1 MSLSITSAFR
11 LRNKLKERI
20 KRLSEISGRADVT
33 KPEGTDE
40 NTAIFEGKTFKETIE
55 EVSVLMSSLRDF
67 NVAIDKSNSIN
78 KESLINLESI
88 KAEIAFYEGITQKV
102 RSAPIYSYEYNA
114 EGGRDKIKLE
124 ALLSQKDIVKHLNS
138 LKKKKD
144 DIEEKLNYS
153 NMETQVNFDQN
164 IITSLL

>member
-20 KRLSEISGRADVT
+20 KRLSEITGRADVT

-40 NTAIFEGKTFKETIE
+40 NTAIFEGKTFKETIS
-55 EVSVLMSSLRDF
+55 EVSVLMSNLRDF
-67 NVAIDKSNSIN
+67 NIAIDISNSIN
-78 KESLINLESI
+78 KESLIKLESI
-88 KAEIAFYEGITQKV
+88 KAEIAFYESITQKV
-102 RSAPIYSYEYNA
+102 RNAPLYSYEYNA

-124 ALLSQKDIVKHLNS
+124 ALLSQKDIVKHLNL

-164 IITSLL
+164 IITSLI